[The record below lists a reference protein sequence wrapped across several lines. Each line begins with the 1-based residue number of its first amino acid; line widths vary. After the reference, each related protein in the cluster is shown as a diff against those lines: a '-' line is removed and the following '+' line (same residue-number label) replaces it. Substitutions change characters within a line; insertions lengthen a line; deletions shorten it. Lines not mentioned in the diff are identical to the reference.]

1 MHSREE
7 EQSMISIQKP
17 HREAYEQAVTV
28 SIVSHGQA
36 DLVRKLLV
44 NLNEFSS
51 AGISCVIVTLNIAE
65 PDLHKDLIL
74 RFPVKV
80 LSNPRPKGFGANH
93 NAAFASCTTP
103 WFLVLNPDIEL
114 TADPIAPLI
123 ASATPTT
130 GMLAPRIL
138 EPGHSQ
144 PEPYRNL
151 LTPAEIVTRRL
162 GPVNAA
168 SRAEWVPGMFMLLR
182 AEVFALLKGF
192 DERYFM
198 YVEDADLCARLQLAG
213 WQITVV
219 ELVTVIHDARRAS
232 WRQWRALSWHI
243 ASLVRWW
250 TSRAFWRT
258 LRSRYQP

>member
-1 MHSREE
+1 
-7 EQSMISIQKP
+7 MISIQKP
-17 HREAYEQAVTV
+17 DREAYEQAVTV
-28 SIVSHGQA
+28 SIVSHGQV

-44 NLNEFSS
+44 NLNELAST
-51 AGISCVIVTLNIAE
+51 GISCVIVTSNIAE
-65 PDLHKDLIL
+65 PDPHKDLIL

-123 ASATPTT
+123 ASATPST
-130 GMLAPRIL
+130 GMRAPRIL

-162 GPVNAA
+162 RPLNAA
-168 SRAEWVPGMFMLLR
+168 TKAEWVPGMFMLLR

-198 YVEDADLCARLQLAG
+198 YVEDADLCARLQLAN
-213 WQITVV
+213 WQISIDDS
-219 ELVTVIHDARRAS
+219 VTVIHDARRAS
-232 WRQWRALSWHI
+232 WRQWRALGWHI
-243 ASLVRWW
+243 TSLLRWW
-250 TSRAFWRT
+250 TSSTFWRV
-258 LRSRYQP
+258 LAARP